1 MPSLRHH
8 AHGLVLPPATP
19 TILVVLVL
27 AAFFLVASTGNLAAA
42 TPRPL
47 PRPWPAPTTVRTV
60 AVPSS
65 VDASGTR
72 DASAAINAFLRTVPN
87 RSVVT
92 FKAGGIYRMD
102 RGIFLSNRQ
111 HLILDGNG
119 ATLRAAGPST
129 LIAASPILIDG
140 ANSNIV
146 IRNFTIEGNNPRV
159 DADQYDPSQE
169 GQQGIAIYGGSRIE
183 IAGNLIRYTHGDGI
197 YANLKDTTGNWTD
210 RLWIHDNRLARIG
223 RSGITFNAVSNGL
236 VERNRLNK
244 IGMFVFNIE
253 PDTPA
258 QGARKVTYRNNTVG
272 SYGLTPLYTSWFF
285 ASANYN
291 VAPGAVVESI
301 TITGNRVTE
310 GAPRTAHNPNAGGL
324 ATWIGRPR
332 IRNVVFSNNTTTKS
346 GHGPVLIFQ
355 HVDGLTVTGNQ
366 QPLSGGGLM
375 LIHDSTGVRTS
386 NGEEAVFAVL
396 VVVVLFALGG
406 RMAAR
411 GYRRPPPPRQPAS
424 TGTARMAPRVIG
436 RLEPG
441 RRVP

>member
-1 MPSLRHH
+1 MPSLRYR
-8 AHGLVLPPATP
+8 ASGLVRPPATSP
-19 TILVVLVL
+19 FLGAVIVAALAMVVPL
-27 AAFFLVASTGNLAAA
+27 AGLSAA

-47 PRPWPAPTTVRTV
+47 VRPWPAPSTVRTV
-60 AVPSS
+60 AVP
-65 VDASGTR
+65 ASIDSAGVR
-72 DASAAINAFLRTVPN
+72 DASAALQSFLRTVPN
-87 RSVVT
+87 RSIVT
-92 FKAGGIYRMD
+92 FKAGGIYRLD
-102 RGIFLSNRQ
+102 RGIFLSNRH
-111 HLILDGNG
+111 HLVLDGKG
-119 ATLRAAGPST
+119 ATLRAAGPPT
-129 LIAASPILIDG
+129 LIASSPILIDG
-140 ANSNIV
+140 VNSNIV

-159 DADQYDPSQE
+159 DAEQYDPSQE
-169 GQQGIAIYGGSRIE
+169 NQQGIAIYGGSRVE
-183 IAGNLIRYTHGDGI
+183 ITGNLIRYTHGDGI
-197 YANLKDTTGNWTD
+197 YANLKDTTGTWTD

-291 VAPGAVVESI
+291 VAPGAVVEGI

-310 GAPRTAHNPNAGGL
+310 GAPSTAHNPNSGGL

-332 IRNVVFSNNTTTKS
+332 IRNVVFTNNTTTKS
-346 GHGPVLIFQ
+346 GHGPVLIFE

-366 QPLSGGGLM
+366 QPLSAGGL
-375 LIHDSTGVRTS
+375 LRIRDSTGVRTS
-386 NGEEAVFAVL
+386 NGEETVFAVL

-411 GYRRPPPPRQPAS
+411 SYRRPPPPRRPAP
-424 TGTARMAPRVIG
+424 TGTAPHLIR

-441 RRVP
+441 RRSP